1 NPTARAGPN
10 VSDRKEPTL
19 LGGAGCRIDRAMTI
33 ASRAELA
40 TAARSETSRATTR
53 GATVRSRADKD
64 KPVAEA
70 TADSPRWIV
79 RSHARSQAKV
89 DAPPTPRAPRT
100 NSIRAKHAT
109 RAASAASPAAGI
121 A

>member
-1 NPTARAGPN
+1 LRRAVCTRFHFGPGGPGNTRRRNPTARAGPN

-19 LGGAGCRIDRAMTI
+19 LGGAGCRIDRATTI

-53 GATVRSRADKD
+53 GATVRSRADRD
-64 KPVAEA
+64 KLAAAA

-79 RSHARSQAKV
+79 RSNA
-89 DAPPTPRAPRT
+89 
-100 NSIRAKHAT
+100 
-109 RAASAASPAAGI
+109 
-121 A
+121 